1 MGLPKTT
8 KEQRATIV
16 ARANA
21 GEFQSVLAKEYGLG
35 VKYVSMLINHAKR
48 GIR

>member
-8 KEQRATIV
+8 KEQRAEII

-21 GEFQSVLAKEYGLG
+21 GEFQSILAREYGVG
-35 VKYVSMLINHAKR
+35 VKYVSCLVNHAKR